1 MKKLKTGALATLIA
15 CAMAACLGLVAC
27 SSGPTDEE
35 VIKEGIASELDPIK
49 NLDDATL
56 DEILSEAGS
65 EFAMLES
72 MGIDSKT
79 LVKSYLDGFDYTI
92 DSVEVDGDSAKATLT
107 ATCKSFTDASAKAEE
122 LAEAWG
128 EQMTD
133 EQLASMT
140 QDDITAKIG
149 EITMQAIDET
159 QAIDMPLVLTFTK
172 NDNEWTPDADVLGS
186 LLNLFE

>member
-1 MKKLKTGALATLIA
+1 MCNGRLPGPRCLLKRAH
-15 CAMAACLGLVAC
+15 
-27 SSGPTDEE
+27 DEE

-107 ATCKSFTDASAKAEE
+107 ATCKSFTDASTKAEE
-122 LAEAWG
+122 LAKAFG

>member
-56 DEILSEAGS
+56 DEILSEADS

-72 MGIDSKT
+72 MGIDGKA
-79 LVKSYLDGFDYTI
+79 LVKSYLDYTI

-159 QAIDMPLVLTFTK
+159 QTIDMPLVLTFTK

>member
-65 EFAMLES
+65 EFAML
-72 MGIDSKT
+72 SKT

-107 ATCKSFTDASAKAEE
+107 ATCKSFTDASTKAEE
-122 LAEAWG
+122 LAEAFG

>member
-107 ATCKSFTDASAKAEE
+107 ATCKSFTDASTKAE
-122 LAEAWG
+122 
-128 EQMTD
+128 

-149 EITMQAIDET
+149 EIIMQAIDET

>member
-107 ATCKSFTDASAKAEE
+107 ATCKSDASTKAEE

>member
-1 MKKLKTGALATLIA
+1 MKELKTGALATLIA

-107 ATCKSFTDASAKAEE
+107 ATCKSFTDASTKAEE
-122 LAEAWG
+122 LAEAFG

-140 QDDITAKIG
+140 QDDITAC
-149 EITMQAIDET
+149 
-159 QAIDMPLVLTFTK
+159 FR
-172 NDNEWTPDADVLGS
+172 NEKRRA
-186 LLNLFE
+186 

>member
-79 LVKSYLDGFDYTI
+79 LVKYVPRWL
-92 DSVEVDGDSAKATLT
+92 
-107 ATCKSFTDASAKAEE
+107 
-122 LAEAWG
+122 
-128 EQMTD
+128 
-133 EQLASMT
+133 
-140 QDDITAKIG
+140 
-149 EITMQAIDET
+149 
-159 QAIDMPLVLTFTK
+159 
-172 NDNEWTPDADVLGS
+172 
-186 LLNLFE
+186 

>member
-107 ATCKSFTDASAKAEE
+107 ATCKSFTDASTKAEE
-122 LAEAWG
+122 LA
-128 EQMTD
+128 D

>member
-35 VIKEGIASELDPIK
+35 VIKDGIASELDPIK

-56 DEILSEAGS
+56 DEI
-65 EFAMLES
+65 
-72 MGIDSKT
+72 
-79 LVKSYLDGFDYTI
+79 
-92 DSVEVDGDSAKATLT
+92 DGDSAKATLT

-122 LAEAWG
+122 LAEAWS

-159 QAIDMPLVLTFTK
+159 KAADMPLVLTFTK

-186 LLNLFE
+186 LLDLFA

>member
-1 MKKLKTGALATLIA
+1 MEKLKTCALATLIA

-72 MGIDSKT
+72 MALTTPSIRSR
-79 LVKSYLDGFDYTI
+79 S
-92 DSVEVDGDSAKATLT
+92 T
-107 ATCKSFTDASAKAEE
+107 ATPQRRPLPQPANRSPTQAQRLKSLPKP
-122 LAEAWG
+122 
-128 EQMTD
+128 
-133 EQLASMT
+133 LASR
-140 QDDITAKIG
+140 
-149 EITMQAIDET
+149 
-159 QAIDMPLVLTFTK
+159 
-172 NDNEWTPDADVLGS
+172 
-186 LLNLFE
+186 

>member
-107 ATCKSFTDASAKAEE
+107 ATCKSFTDASTKAEE
-122 LAEAWG
+122 LAEAFG

-140 QDDITAKIG
+140 QDDITAKSAKSPCRPSTRRKPSICPSCLRSPKTTTSG
-149 EITMQAIDET
+149 
-159 QAIDMPLVLTFTK
+159 PP
-172 NDNEWTPDADVLGS
+172 TPTCSDRC
-186 LLNLFE
+186 

>member
-1 MKKLKTGALATLIA
+1 
-15 CAMAACLGLVAC
+15 MAACLGLVAC

-107 ATCKSFTDASAKAEE
+107 ATCKSFTDASTKAEE
-122 LAEAWG
+122 LAEAFG

-149 EITMQAIDET
+149 EITMRAIDET

-172 NDNEWTPDADVLGS
+172 NVNEWTPDADVLGS